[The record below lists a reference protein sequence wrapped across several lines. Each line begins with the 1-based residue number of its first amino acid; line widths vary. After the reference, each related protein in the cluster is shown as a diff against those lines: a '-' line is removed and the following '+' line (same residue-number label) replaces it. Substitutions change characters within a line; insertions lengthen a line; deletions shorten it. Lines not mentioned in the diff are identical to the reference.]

1 MEKEL
6 ELSAVIGFKGTVVDG
21 LILHPDNE
29 HLLFPLGTTIVVR
42 HIISRTQQFL
52 RGHDNNISVI
62 TVSESGKYVASGQQ
76 THMGFQA
83 DVIIWDFDSM
93 EMIHRLKLHKVLI
106 QTLSFSFNEMYLAS
120 CGGQDDNNLV
130 IWDVESGNALC
141 GNPTG
146 TNCVNRIKFYNNSDD
161 KIVSIHDYQVLI
173 WTADLQNKKIT
184 TQQVNLGQIKRKFTC
199 VVIDHSDSFAY
210 LGTKTGDI
218 IEISLDKALFKK
230 VGPVKRLFS
239 LGINCI
245 TQLPNGDIMVGSG
258 DGTIAKVGHKNMKIK
273 TEAQVLGSVTS
284 FSLTADGTHFFAG
297 TSKATI
303 YWSDA
308 DTITPELRN
317 TCHYE
322 RINDLA
328 FPYEYSAVFATCS
341 QNDIRVWNSTTRQ
354 ELLRIE
360 VPSLECFSIAFMND
374 GKSIVS
380 GWSDGKIRA
389 FLPQSGKLFYVIN
402 DAHNHGV
409 SAITATNDCSRIIS
423 GGDQGEV
430 RVWEIGSQTQIMEAS
445 MKEHRARV
453 ADIKVN
459 KKDDQA
465 VSASHDGSCI
475 VWDLE
480 NFTRIICLFE
490 STMFKQVLY
499 HPDESQL
506 LTAGS
511 DRKITYWDC
520 FDGQAIRMLDGSDS
534 GEINALD
541 ITREGE
547 HCVSGGEDKLVKIWN
562 YDEGICYSQ
571 GTGHSGTITRLKFSP
586 DQKFIVS
593 VGTEGAIFIWH
604 NPKEVQDTMADNEM
618 PTGPLDGDE

>member
-42 HIISRTQQFL
+42 EIMTRKQYFL
-52 RGHDNNISVI
+52 RGHDNNISVM
-62 TVSESGKYVASGQQ
+62 TVSNSGKYVASGQQ

-93 EMIHRLKLHKVLI
+93 SILHRLKLLHKVLI
-106 QTLSFSFNEMYLAS
+106 QSLTFSFNEMYLAS
-120 CGGQDDNNLV
+120 VGGQDDNNLV

-146 TNCVNRIKFYNNSDD
+146 TNAVNRIKFYNNADD
-161 KIVSIHDYQVLI
+161 KIVSIHDYQVMI
-173 WTADLQNKKIT
+173 WTADFANKKIS
-184 TQQVNLGQIKRKFTC
+184 TQLVNMGQVKRKFTC

-218 IEISLDKALFKK
+218 IEISLDKALYKRI
-230 VGPVKRLFS
+230 GPVKRLFS

-245 TQLPNGDIMVGSG
+245 TQLPNGDVMVGSG
-258 DGTIAKVGHKNMKIK
+258 DGTIAKVGFRDMKVK
-273 TEAQVLGSVTS
+273 AEAQVLGAVTS

-322 RINDLA
+322 KINDLA
-328 FPYEYSAVFATCS
+328 FPYGYSEVFATCS
-341 QNDIRVWNSTTRQ
+341 SNDIRVWNSKTRQ

-360 VPSLECFSIAFMND
+360 VPGLECYSIAFMND

-380 GWSDGKIRA
+380 GWNDSKIRA
-389 FLPQSGKLFYVIN
+389 FLPQSGKLYYVIN

-409 SAITATNDCSRIIS
+409 SAITATNDCTRIIS

-430 RVWEIGSQTQIMEAS
+430 RVWKIGTQTQIMEAS

-453 ADIKVN
+453 SDIKVN
-459 KKDDQA
+459 QKDDQA

-480 NFTRIICLFE
+480 NFTRITCLFE
-490 STMFKQVLY
+490 STMFKQVVY

-541 ITREGE
+541 ITKEGE
-547 HCVSGGEDKLVKIWN
+547 H
-562 YDEGICYSQ
+562 
-571 GTGHSGTITRLKFSP
+571 
-586 DQKFIVS
+586 
-593 VGTEGAIFIWH
+593 
-604 NPKEVQDTMADNEM
+604 
-618 PTGPLDGDE
+618 

>member
-6 ELSAVIGFKGTVVDG
+6 DLSAVIGFQGKVVDG

-29 HLLFPLGTTIVVR
+29 HLIYPLGTTIVVR

-62 TVSESGKYVASGQQ
+62 TVSQTGKYIASGQQ

-93 EMIHRLKLHKVLI
+93 SMLHRLKLLHKVFI
-106 QTLSFSFNEMYLAS
+106 QSLSFSFNEMYLAS
-120 CGGQDDNNLV
+120 VGGQDDNNLV
-130 IWDVESGNALC
+130 IWDVETGNALC

-146 TNCVNRIKFYNNSDD
+146 TNAVNRIKFYNNSDD
-161 KIVSIHDYQVLI
+161 KIVSIHDNQVMI
-173 WTADLQNKKIT
+173 WTADFQKKKIT
-184 TQQVNLGQIKRKFTC
+184 TQLVNMGQIKRKFTC

-218 IEISLDKALFKK
+218 IEISLDMALYKRI
-230 VGPVKRLFS
+230 GPVKRLFS

-258 DGTIAKVGHKNMKIK
+258 DGTIAKIGFKDMKVK
-273 TEAQVLGSVTS
+273 AEAQVLGAVTS

-328 FPYEYSAVFATCS
+328 FPHEYSSVFATCS
-341 QNDIRVWNSTTRQ
+341 INDIRVWNSSTRQ

-360 VPSLECFSIAFMND
+360 VPGLECFTIAFMTD
-374 GKSIVS
+374 GKSIIS
-380 GWSDGKIRA
+380 GWNDGKIRA
-389 FLPQSGKLFYVIN
+389 FLPQSGKLYYVIN

-409 SAITATNDCSRIIS
+409 SAITSTNDCTRIIS

-453 ADIKVN
+453 SDIKVN

-490 STMFKQVLY
+490 STMFKQVVY

-547 HCVSGGEDKLVKIWN
+547 H
-562 YDEGICYSQ
+562 
-571 GTGHSGTITRLKFSP
+571 
-586 DQKFIVS
+586 
-593 VGTEGAIFIWH
+593 
-604 NPKEVQDTMADNEM
+604 
-618 PTGPLDGDE
+618 

>member
-6 ELSAVIGFKGTVVDG
+6 ELQAVIGFKGTVVDG

-52 RGHDNNISVI
+52 RGHDNNISVM
-62 TVSESGKYVASGQQ
+62 TVSESGKYIASGQQ

-83 DVIIWDFDSM
+83 DVIIWDF
-93 EMIHRLKLHKVLI
+93 EKCELLHRLKLHKVFI

-120 CGGQDDNNLV
+120 CGGQDDSNLV

-146 TNCVNRIKFYNNSDD
+146 TNVVNRIQFFNNSDD
-161 KIVSIHDYQVLI
+161 KLVSIHDYQVMI
-173 WTADLQNKKIT
+173 WTADFQNKKIT
-184 TQQVNLGQIKRKFTC
+184 TQAVNMGQIKRKFTC
-199 VVIDHSDSFAY
+199 CVIDHSDSFAY
-210 LGTKTGDI
+210 MGTKTGDI
-218 IEISLDKALFKK
+218 IEISLDKALYKRI
-230 VGPVKRLFS
+230 GPVKRLFS

-245 TQLPNGDIMVGSG
+245 TQLPNGDIMVGAG
-258 DGTIAKVGHKNMKIK
+258 DGTVAKVGHRDMKVK
-273 TEAQVLGSVTS
+273 AEAEVMGAVTS
-284 FSLTADGTHFFAG
+284 FSLTADGTHFFVG
-297 TSKATI
+297 TNKSTI

-308 DTITPELRN
+308 DTISPELRS
-317 TCHYE
+317 TCHYD
-322 RINDLA
+322 RINEIA

-341 QNDIRVWNSTTRQ
+341 MNDIRVWNSTTRQ

-360 VPSLECFSIAFMND
+360 VPGLECHTIAFMND
-374 GKSIVS
+374 GKSILS
-380 GWSDGKIRA
+380 GWNDGKIRA

-409 SAITATNDCSRIIS
+409 SAIVGTNDCSRIIS

-430 RVWEIGSQTQIMEAS
+430 RVWQIGAQTQIMEAS

-453 ADIKVN
+453 SDIKIN
-459 KKDDQA
+459 HKDDQA

-490 STMFKQVLY
+490 STMFKQVVY

-520 FDGQAIRMLDGSDS
+520 YDGQAIRMLDGSDS

-547 HCVSGGEDKLVKIWN
+547 H
-562 YDEGICYSQ
+562 
-571 GTGHSGTITRLKFSP
+571 
-586 DQKFIVS
+586 
-593 VGTEGAIFIWH
+593 
-604 NPKEVQDTMADNEM
+604 
-618 PTGPLDGDE
+618 

>member
-1 MEKEL
+1 
-6 ELSAVIGFKGTVVDG
+6 
-21 LILHPDNE
+21 
-29 HLLFPLGTTIVVR
+29 
-42 HIISRTQQFL
+42 
-52 RGHDNNISVI
+52 
-62 TVSESGKYVASGQQ
+62 
-76 THMGFQA
+76 
-83 DVIIWDFDSM
+83 
-93 EMIHRLKLHKVLI
+93 
-106 QTLSFSFNEMYLAS
+106 
-120 CGGQDDNNLV
+120 
-130 IWDVESGNALC
+130 
-141 GNPTG
+141 
-146 TNCVNRIKFYNNSDD
+146 
-161 KIVSIHDYQVLI
+161 
-173 WTADLQNKKIT
+173 
-184 TQQVNLGQIKRKFTC
+184 
-199 VVIDHSDSFAY
+199 
-210 LGTKTGDI
+210 
-218 IEISLDKALFKK
+218 
-230 VGPVKRLFS
+230 
-239 LGINCI
+239 
-245 TQLPNGDIMVGSG
+245 MVGSG
-258 DGTIAKVGHKNMKIK
+258 DGTIAKVGYKDMKVK
-273 TEAQVLGSVTS
+273 AEAQVLGAVTS

-303 YWSDA
+303 YWSDS

-328 FPYEYSAVFATCS
+328 FPYEYSSVFATCS

-360 VPSLECFSIAFMND
+360 VPGLECFCIAFMND
-374 GKSIVS
+374 GKSIIS
-380 GWSDGKIRA
+380 GWNDGKIRA

-409 SAITATNDCSRIIS
+409 SAITATNDCRRIIS

-430 RVWEIGSQTQIMEAS
+430 RVWEIGQQTQIMEAS

-453 ADIKVN
+453 SDIKVN
-459 KKDDQA
+459 HKDDQA

-490 STMFKQVLY
+490 STMFKQVVY

-547 HCVSGGEDKLVKIWN
+547 H
-562 YDEGICYSQ
+562 
-571 GTGHSGTITRLKFSP
+571 
-586 DQKFIVS
+586 
-593 VGTEGAIFIWH
+593 
-604 NPKEVQDTMADNEM
+604 
-618 PTGPLDGDE
+618 

>member
-6 ELSAVIGFKGTVVDG
+6 DLSAVIGFNGKVVDG

-29 HLLFPLGTTIVVR
+29 HLIFPLGTTLVVR

-62 TVSESGKYVASGQQ
+62 TVSQSGKYVASGQQ

-93 EMIHRLKLHKVLI
+93 TMLHRLKLLHKVLI
-106 QTLSFSFNEMYLAS
+106 QSLTFSFNEMYLAS
-120 CGGQDDNNLV
+120 VGGQDDNNLV

-141 GNPTG
+141 GNLTG
-146 TNCVNRIKFYNNSDD
+146 TNAVNRIKFYNNSDD
-161 KIVSIHDYQVLI
+161 KIVSIHDYQVML
-173 WTADLQNKKIT
+173 WTADFQKKKIS
-184 TQQVNLGQIKRKFTC
+184 TQIVNMGQIKRKFTC
-199 VVIDHSDSFAY
+199 VVIDHSDTFAY

-218 IEISLDKALFKK
+218 VEISLDKALYKRI
-230 VGPVKRLFS
+230 GPVKRLFS

-245 TQLPNGDIMVGSG
+245 TQLPNGDVMVGSG
-258 DGTIAKVGHKNMKIK
+258 DGTIAKIGFKDMRVKA
-273 TEAQVLGSVTS
+273 EAQVLGAVTS

-297 TSKATI
+297 TNRATI

-308 DTITPELRN
+308 DNITPELRN

-322 RINDLA
+322 RVNDLA
-328 FPYEYSAVFATCS
+328 FPHEYSAVFATCS
-341 QNDIRVWNSTTRQ
+341 MNDIRVWNSTTRQ

-360 VPSLECFSIAFMND
+360 VPGLECYSIAFMHD
-374 GKSIVS
+374 GKSIIS
-380 GWSDGKIRA
+380 GWNDGKIRA
-389 FLPQSGKLFYVIN
+389 FLPQSGKLYYVIN

-409 SAITATNDCSRIIS
+409 SAITSTNDCTRIIS

-430 RVWEIGSQTQIMEAS
+430 RVWTIGSQTQVMEAS

-453 ADIKVN
+453 SDIKVN

-490 STMFKQVLY
+490 STMFKQVVY

-547 HCVSGGEDKLVKIWN
+547 H
-562 YDEGICYSQ
+562 
-571 GTGHSGTITRLKFSP
+571 
-586 DQKFIVS
+586 
-593 VGTEGAIFIWH
+593 
-604 NPKEVQDTMADNEM
+604 
-618 PTGPLDGDE
+618 

>member
-1 MEKEL
+1 MEKDL
-6 ELSAVIGFKGTVVDG
+6 ELSAVIGFKGNVVNG

-42 HIISRTQQFL
+42 HIISRTQEFL

-62 TVSESGKYVASGQQ
+62 TVSESGKYIASGQE
-76 THMGFQA
+76 THQGFQA
-83 DVIIWDFDSM
+83 DVIIWDFDTR
-93 EMIHRLKLHKVLI
+93 ELLHRLKLHKVLI
-106 QTLSFSFNEMYLAS
+106 KTLSFSFNEMYLAS

-130 IWDVESGNALC
+130 IWDIESGNALC

-146 TNCVNRIKFYNNSDD
+146 TNVVNCIKFYNNADD
-161 KIVSIHDYQVLI
+161 KIVSIHDYQVNI
-173 WTADLQNKKIT
+173 WTADLQQKKIT
-184 TQQVNLGQIKRKFTC
+184 TLRCNLGQIKRKFTC
-199 VVIDHSDSFAY
+199 VVIDHSDSYAY
-210 LGTKTGDI
+210 LGTKTGDVVQV
-218 IEISLDKALFKK
+218 SLDKALFKK
-230 VGPVKRLFS
+230 LGPVKRLFS

-258 DGTIAKVGHKNMKIK
+258 DGTIAKIGNKDMKIK
-273 TEAQVLGSVTS
+273 AEAQVLGAVTS
-284 FSLTADGTHFFAG
+284 FSLTADGTHFFVG
-297 TSKATI
+297 TNKSTI

-328 FPYEYSAVFATCS
+328 FPHGYSALFATCS
-341 QNDIRVWNSTTRQ
+341 TNDIRVWNSKTRQ

-360 VPSLECFSIAFMND
+360 VPGLECYSLAFMND

-380 GWSDGKIRA
+380 GWNDGKIRA
-389 FLPQSGKLFYVIN
+389 FLPQSGKLYYVIDN
-402 DAHNHGV
+402 AHNHGV
-409 SAITATNDCSRIIS
+409 SAITTTNDCTRIIS

-430 RVWEIGSQTQIMEAS
+430 RVWHIGTQTQSMEAS

-453 ADIKVN
+453 SDIKVGKN
-459 KKDDQA
+459 DDQA

-490 STMFKQVLY
+490 STMFKQVVY

-520 FDGQAIRMLDGSDS
+520 YDGQAIRMLDGSDS

-541 ITREGE
+541 ITSEGE
-547 HCVSGGEDKLVKIWN
+547 H
-562 YDEGICYSQ
+562 
-571 GTGHSGTITRLKFSP
+571 
-586 DQKFIVS
+586 
-593 VGTEGAIFIWH
+593 
-604 NPKEVQDTMADNEM
+604 
-618 PTGPLDGDE
+618 